1 MQYLLLN
8 FCILLLFTI
17 VSFSKNNVTLDRTNN
32 SPETEFLAG
41 EIYQPLS
48 LPRMLFSRGMTVLAF
63 LLTAIALLPLFAIF
77 WEILRQGIGQLS
89 WEIFTS
95 LPAPVGVEDQPNGF
109 ANAILGTL
117 IMVGLACIF
126 SLPVGVMTGIFLSEF
141 GGDRQIAN
149 VIRFMTKIL
158 SSVPSII
165 VGVFA
170 YGVIVLTTK
179 QFSALAGG
187 FALGTIMLPVVA
199 LTTEE
204 SLKLV
209 PKSYRLASA
218 GLGCDR
224 FQTTFRIVLPAALP
238 AITTGVLLAVARVAG
253 ETAPLLFTALSSSNW
268 PEGIFNP
275 TPSLSVLIYKY
286 ASSPYPEQNAMA
298 WTASL
303 VLLGIVLFS
312 SILSRYFTRKKLE
325 TR

>member
-1 MQYLLLN
+1 M
-8 FCILLLFTI
+8 
-17 VSFSKNNVTLDRTNN
+17 TLDRNLST
-32 SPETEFLAG
+32 TEAESLAR
-41 EIYQPLS
+41 ELYQPLS
-48 LPRMLFSRGMTVLAF
+48 LPRTIFSRGMTVLAF
-63 LLTAIALLPLFAIF
+63 VLTAIALLPLFSIF

-89 WEIFTS
+89 WEVFVS
-95 LPAPVGVEDQPNGF
+95 LPAPIGVEDQPNGF

-117 IMVGLACIF
+117 MMVGIA
-126 SLPVGVMTGIFLSEF
+126 SLLSIPIGVMTGIFLSEL
-141 GGDRQIAN
+141 GAN
-149 VIRFMTKIL
+149 TVITNAIRFTIKIL

-170 YGVIVLTTK
+170 YGVIVLATQ

-187 FALGTIMLPVVA
+187 FALGIIMLPIIA

-204 SLKLV
+204 ALKLI
-209 PKSYRLASA
+209 PQSYRLASA

-224 FQTTFRIVLPAALP
+224 FGTTFRIILPAALP
-238 AITTGVLLAVARVAG
+238 GMTTGALLAVSRVAG

-268 PEGIFNP
+268 PDGIFNP

-286 ASSPYPEQNAMA
+286 ANSPYKEQNAMA

-303 VLLGIVLFS
+303 VLLGIILLS

>member
-1 MQYLLLN
+1 
-8 FCILLLFTI
+8 
-17 VSFSKNNVTLDRTNN
+17 VTLDRTP
-32 SPETEFLAG
+32 STTEAEFL
-41 EIYQPLS
+41 ERELYQPLS
-48 LPRMLFSRGMTVLAF
+48 LPRTLFSRGMTILAF
-63 LLTAIALLPLFAIF
+63 VLTAIALLPLFAIF
-77 WEILRQGIGQLS
+77 WEILRQGIGKLS
-89 WEIFTS
+89 WEVFVS
-95 LPAPVGVEDQPNGF
+95 LPAPIGVENQPNGF

-117 IMVGLACIF
+117 IMVGIA
-126 SLPVGVMTGIFLSEF
+126 SLLSIPIGVMTGIFLSEL
-141 GGDRQIAN
+141 GGNTGVAN
-149 VIRFMTKIL
+149 TIRFMTKIL

-170 YGVIVLTTK
+170 YAVIVLATK

-187 FALGTIMLPVVA
+187 FALGIIMLPIIA

-204 SLKLV
+204 ALKLI

-238 AITTGVLLAVARVAG
+238 AMTTGALLAVARVSG

-268 PEGIFNP
+268 PDGIFNP

-286 ASSPYPEQNAMA
+286 ASSPYPQQNAMA

-303 VLLGIVLFS
+303 VLLGIVLLS
-312 SILSRYFTRKKLE
+312 SILSRYFIRKRLE

>member
-1 MQYLLLN
+1 M
-8 FCILLLFTI
+8 
-17 VSFSKNNVTLDRTNN
+17 TLDINPSTT
-32 SPETEFLAG
+32 ETESLAR
-41 EIYQPLS
+41 ELYQPLS
-48 LPRMLFSRGMTVLAF
+48 LPRTVFSRGMTVLAF
-63 LLTAIALLPLFAIF
+63 LLTAIALLPLFSIF

-89 WEIFTS
+89 WEVFVS

-117 IMVGLACIF
+117 MMVGIA
-126 SLPVGVMTGIFLSEF
+126 SLLSIPIGMMTGIFLSEL
-141 GGDRQIAN
+141 GGNNGITN
-149 VIRFMTKIL
+149 TIRFMTKIL

-170 YGVIVLTTK
+170 YGVIVLATK
-179 QFSALAGG
+179 QFSAVAGG
-187 FALGTIMLPVVA
+187 FALGIIMLPIIA

-204 SLKLV
+204 SLKLI
-209 PKSYRLASA
+209 PQSYRLASA

-224 FQTTFRIVLPAALP
+224 FETTFRIILPAALP
-238 AITTGVLLAVARVAG
+238 AITTGALLAVSRVAG

-268 PEGIFNP
+268 PDGIFNP

-286 ASSPYPEQNAMA
+286 ASSPYQEQNAMA

-303 VLLGIVLFS
+303 VLVCIILLS
-312 SILSRYFTRKKLE
+312 SILSRYFTRKRLE

>member
-1 MQYLLLN
+1 M
-8 FCILLLFTI
+8 
-17 VSFSKNNVTLDRTNN
+17 TLDINPSTT
-32 SPETEFLAG
+32 ETESLAR
-41 EIYQPLS
+41 ELYQPLS
-48 LPRMLFSRGMTVLAF
+48 LPRTVFSRGMTVLAF
-63 LLTAIALLPLFAIF
+63 LLTAIALLPLFSIF

-89 WEIFTS
+89 WEVFVS

-117 IMVGLACIF
+117 MMVGIA
-126 SLPVGVMTGIFLSEF
+126 SLLSIPIGVMTGIFLSEL
-141 GGDRQIAN
+141 GGNNGITN
-149 VIRFMTKIL
+149 TIRFMTKIL

-170 YGVIVLTTK
+170 YGVIVLATK
-179 QFSALAGG
+179 QFSAVAGG
-187 FALGTIMLPVVA
+187 FALGIIMLPIIA

-204 SLKLV
+204 SLKLI
-209 PKSYRLASA
+209 PQSYRLASA

-224 FQTTFRIVLPAALP
+224 FETTFRIILPAALP
-238 AITTGVLLAVARVAG
+238 AITTGALLAVSRVAG

-268 PEGIFNP
+268 PDGIFNP

-286 ASSPYPEQNAMA
+286 ASSPYQEQNAMA

-303 VLLGIVLFS
+303 VLVCIILLS
-312 SILSRYFTRKKLE
+312 SILSRYFTRKRLE